1 MVKFGKLVPYI
12 RNRLT
17 QHHDLYTSLCKAELW
32 EELLSKA
39 LIDAG
44 FGSDWKPDYNHQV
57 GVDQVTDC
65 GIRISNKGG
74 IFLNN
79 GNGMKISGSR
89 LTSHKTLED
98 KLKFLSNKTE
108 DYIFCL
114 ASDKRDKKIHSSP
127 VYYFIVIDS
136 AKLDYHNAVW
146 TVNYNTNGNV
156 KSYLGIGNGYEAT
169 INCSMSD
176 QIWTKIESALF
187 EEKYKIII

>member
-1 MVKFGKLVPYI
+1 MIVDRWFTQVCRNIVRLILKKNDRRNQEQRLGGYLSQRFGQRKNGGQLMAKFDALVPYI
-12 RNRLT
+12 RNRLI

-79 GNGMKISGSR
+79 SNAMKISGSR

-98 KLKFLSNKTE
+98 KLEFLSNKTE
-108 DYIFCL
+108 DYIFVL
-114 ASDKRDKKIHSSP
+114 PLTREIKKYILP
-127 VYYFIVIDS
+127 QFIILS
-136 AKLDYHNAVW
+136 
-146 TVNYNTNGNV
+146 
-156 KSYLGIGNGYEAT
+156 
-169 INCSMSD
+169 
-176 QIWTKIESALF
+176 
-187 EEKYKIII
+187 